1 MSAWRTRCGVFA
13 IACACLLFTPR
24 VVAASHHTVVGDFDG
39 DGRHD
44 RATLKRHA
52 HSSEIRI
59 WLSTTNAT
67 TVIQSPDRIGAI
79 AARDLDGDHRDE
91 LIGRE
96 SLNLQI
102 WSVREQSFHRLHPQK
117 DDRAGWNGSPAPNRV
132 EDPPEE
138 EPAAD
143 ATAGASSVAVLLAPR
158 PRAPDLIPASL
169 ASSLSAG
176 FRSAQLLAPVAPR
189 PPPIA

>member
-1 MSAWRTRCGVFA
+1 MSAWRTRCGVLA
-13 IACACLLFTPR
+13 IACVCLLSAPR

-44 RATLKRHA
+44 HATLKRHA

-59 WLSTTNAT
+59 WLSTTNET
-67 TVIQSPDRIGAI
+67 TVIHSPDRIGAI

-102 WSVREQSFHRLHPQK
+102 WSVREQGFHRLHPQK
-117 DDRAGWNGSPAPNRV
+117 EDRAAWNGSSAPNRV
-132 EDPPEE
+132 EDPPDE

-143 ATAGASSVAVLLAPR
+143 ATAGAYSIAVLLAPR
-158 PRAPDLIPASL
+158 PRAPDLIPAVL
-169 ASSLSAG
+169 ASPVSAG
-176 FRSAQLLAPVAPR
+176 FKSAPLLAPVAPR
-189 PPPIA
+189 PPPVI